1 MSRIANKTGR
11 VYQSQLRADQA
22 EETRTRILD
31 ATLRVM
37 ASGIANLS
45 VPAVAREAGVS
56 IPTIY
61 RHFGTKADL
70 VAAVYPH
77 VIGRAA
83 FDATRVIPESVAEFR
98 NMIRGLF
105 ARLDSIDDLARA
117 AMASPAAEEARRENM
132 PVRIAM
138 SRRFIETVAPA
149 VSVADR
155 ERITRLMIVLTS
167 SSAMG
172 TWRDYFGSS
181 ADRAADDIQ
190 WALEAAIAG
199 ASQGDDR

>member
-1 MSRIANKTGR
+1 MSRIANTSGR
-11 VYQSQLRADQA
+11 AYRSQLRAEQA
-22 EETRTRILD
+22 EETRSRILD

-70 VAAVYPH
+70 VAAIYPH

-83 FDATRVIPESVAEFR
+83 YDATRVIPESIADFR
-98 NMIRGLF
+98 KLIRGLF
-105 ARLDSIDDLARA
+105 ARVDSVDDLARA
-117 AMASPAAEEARRENM
+117 AMASPVADQARRANM

-149 VSVADR
+149 ASDADR
-155 ERITRLMIVLTS
+155 ERITRLMIVLTN
-167 SSAMG
+167 SSAMR

-190 WALEAAIAG
+190 WALEVAIAA
-199 ASQGDDR
+199 ASQGHDR